1 MDRRGWFYSALVGI
15 GGVFLPPILLKEKE
29 AGEKAGEKVGEK
41 AGEKVGEIPIAEY
54 WDIFKESEPF
64 NGSGEWGTTIDL
76 HDVSITKAKFKA
88 LGTAGFRALCRDTQ
102 HRYHWKVSIC
112 IKLL

>member
-1 MDRRGWFYSALVGI
+1 MDRRGWLYSVLVGI
-15 GGVFLPPILLKEKE
+15 GGVFLPPIPLKEKE

-41 AGEKVGEIPIAEY
+41 AGEISIAEY

-64 NGSGEWGTTIDL
+64 NGSGEWGTAIDL

-88 LGTAGFRALCRDTQ
+88 LGTVGFRALCRDAQ
-102 HRYHWKVSIC
+102 HRYHWKVSIR
-112 IKLL
+112 IEPL